1 MNMHAP
7 ALSFMR
13 DPQPATEIV
22 AAVREEAL
30 RALADLAEALPLTAW
45 RGRSGRRYV
54 VSVFDA
60 GDQPPIDGGGVILA
74 VGRDSC
80 GSSSFGSATL
90 LGSIGL
96 AARMPGDDAC
106 ASPSAQAR
114 ARGSGAHP
122 ADALDIWC
130 DVMRA
135 RGACEWHLH
144 LLAHTPLAQ
153 EAMRADLACL
163 PRTTA

>member
-13 DPQPATEIV
+13 DPQPAAGSIT
-22 AAVREEAL
+22 AVREEAL
-30 RALADLAEALPLTAW
+30 QALADLPEALPLTAW

-54 VSVFDA
+54 VSILDA
-60 GDQPPIDGGGVILA
+60 REPLPVDDGGVVLA
-74 VGRDSC
+74 VVRNDHDG
-80 GSSSFGSATL
+80 AVV

-96 AARMPGDDAC
+96 PERNCGKGACVPFPARSRKSESAPAAEDA
-106 ASPSAQAR
+106 R
-114 ARGSGAHP
+114 N
-122 ADALDIWC
+122 IWC

-144 LLAHTPLAQ
+144 LLARTPLAQ
-153 EAMRADLACL
+153 EAMRADLTCL

>member
-13 DPQPATEIV
+13 DPQPAAGLV

-30 RALADLAEALPLTAW
+30 RALADLAEAMPLTAW

-54 VSVFDA
+54 VSVHACDA
-60 GDQPPIDGGGVILA
+60 PPPMEGGGVLLA
-74 VGRDSC
+74 ITRDRD
-80 GSSSFGSATL
+80 GSARL

-96 AARMPGDDAC
+96 AGPVQCDGEPVPENRNHAAGR
-106 ASPSAQAR
+106 
-114 ARGSGAHP
+114 
-122 ADALDIWC
+122 ADALGNWC
-130 DVMRA
+130 EAMRA

-144 LLAHTPLAQ
+144 LLARSVLAQ

-163 PRTTA
+163 PRTTG

>member
-13 DPQPATEIV
+13 DPQPATGIV

-60 GDQPPIDGGGVILA
+60 GEPPPIDGGGVILA
-74 VGRDSC
+74 VGRDSLD
-80 GSSSFGSATL
+80 GATL

-106 ASPSAQAR
+106 APPSARAP

-122 ADALDIWC
+122 ADALDNWC
-130 DVMRA
+130 DVMRG

>member
-13 DPQPATEIV
+13 NPQPATGIV

-30 RALADLAEALPLTAW
+30 RALADLGEALPLTAW

-54 VSVFDA
+54 VSIFDA
-60 GDQPPIDGGGVILA
+60 CEPLPVDGGGVILA
-74 VGRDSC
+74 VGRNGQD
-80 GSSSFGSATL
+80 GAAL

-96 AARMPGDDAC
+96 AARMPDDGAC
-106 ASPSAQAR
+106 APSPAR
-114 ARGSGAHP
+114 VQRAVSGSLP
-122 ADALDIWC
+122 TDALDIWGG
-130 DVMRA
+130 VMRA

>member
-1 MNMHAP
+1 MHAP

-13 DPQPATEIV
+13 DPQPATSIV

-30 RALADLAEALPLTAW
+30 RALADLGEALPLTAW

-54 VSVFDA
+54 FSIFDA
-60 GDQPPIDGGGVILA
+60 GDPPPLDGGGVLLA
-74 VGRDSC
+74 VGRNGHD
-80 GSSSFGSATL
+80 GAVL
-90 LGSIGL
+90 LGSMGL
-96 AARMPGDDAC
+96 AAQMSGDGGC
-106 ASPSAQAR
+106 PLRSAQTR
-114 ARGSGAHP
+114 EGISEAHP
-122 ADALDIWC
+122 ADARDIWC
-130 DVMRA
+130 DVMRE

-144 LLAHTPLAQ
+144 LLARTPLAQ

>member
-30 RALADLAEALPLTAW
+30 RALGDLAEALPLTAW

-60 GDQPPIDGGGVILA
+60 GDPPPIDGGGVMLA
-74 VGRDSC
+74 VGRDSRD
-80 GSSSFGSATL
+80 GATL

-96 AARMPGDDAC
+96 PAQLPGDGAC
-106 ASPSAQAR
+106 PPRSAQAWT
-114 ARGSGAHP
+114 RGSGAHP

-163 PRTTA
+163 PRTTM

>member
-13 DPQPATEIV
+13 APQPATGIV

-30 RALADLAEALPLTAW
+30 RALADLGEALPLTAW

-54 VSVFDA
+54 VSIFDA
-60 GDQPPIDGGGVILA
+60 GEPLPIDGGGVVLA
-74 VGRDSC
+74 VGRNIHD
-80 GSSSFGSATL
+80 GAVL

-96 AARMPGDDAC
+96 AAGMPDDRAC
-106 ASPSAQAR
+106 APPSARVQR
-114 ARGSGAHP
+114 AGSEAHP